1 MREISFRGK
10 RLDNGEWVYGYVFDD
25 DSVFQK
31 RFFVGAL
38 VVTDAKG
45 TTDDVFDIGINF
57 FEVDPITIGQY
68 TGLTDKNGVKIF
80 EGDIVK
86 TKKYGKIVPKNN
98 KMGCIN
104 VNDFDVFQVAYKPCM
119 FRLIRKNRG
128 FNLVDDRY
136 SKFEV
141 IGNIHD
147 NPELLK

>member
-57 FEVDPITIGQY
+57 FEVDSSTVGQY

-80 EGDIVK
+80 DGDILRVNEPEFIPVSGVVRFGE
-86 TKKYGKIVPKNN
+86 YDF
-98 KMGCIN
+98 N
-104 VNDFDVFQVAYKPCM
+104 VGFFVEWLNDRIFYRHD
-119 FRLIRKNRG
+119 IRYWVERPYCA
-128 FNLVDDRY
+128 VR
-136 SKFEV
+136 
-141 IGNIHD
+141 GNIHD